1 MHLFPL
7 PDSWSPCL
15 LCLSYT
21 FCCSISL
28 SSLIQQGKQA
38 QFWVS
43 WTDSSADTSLLWT
56 TQRRSGSLI
65 LTVGRI
71 HACSQTAASW
81 TQCEPQ
87 HPLLIKPSERAPSEK
102 SQSIPVTSAFQA
114 GVLTHIQLWSGV
126 YDVLN
131 IGPLIT
137 AAHSY
142 VRQYIWSI
150 GLGLSQHS
158 VPWREFCSFE
168 YQGFKTSWCHV
179 QSLKIGTESGWS

>member
-1 MHLFPL
+1 MHLLPL

-87 HPLLIKPSERAPSEK
+87 HPLLTPHKTKWK
-102 SQSIPVTSAFQA
+102 STQWKVSINTCYQCVPGGGLDTYPALEWS
-114 GVLTHIQLWSGV
+114 LWCPEHRTTRHCCPF
-126 YDVLN
+126 L
-131 IGPLIT
+131 
-137 AAHSY
+137 
-142 VRQYIWSI
+142 R
-150 GLGLSQHS
+150 
-158 VPWREFCSFE
+158 
-168 YQGFKTSWCHV
+168 KTIHMIYRIRTFTGWC
-179 QSLKIGTESGWS
+179 SLKGLL